1 MLSYEIMQELASKTE
16 SRIILLVCDG
26 IGGIPV
32 VDGKT
37 EVEAAN
43 TPNLDS
49 LAKKSICG
57 VADPIAP
64 GITPGSGPAHL
75 SLFGY
80 DPITNQIGRGILS
93 ALGIG
98 FHLEDGDVATRGNFC
113 TLDANGIITDRRAG
127 RIPTTVCTDL
137 CKKLQSAIPQ
147 IEDVQIFVQPEMEY
161 RFIVVFRGINLSGE
175 IADTDPQKVGVK
187 LKSAVAIESK
197 AEPTAKIINQF
208 IAQSAEIL
216 KNEHP
221 ANGML
226 LRGFATKPI
235 IPSMAELFKLTPA
248 AIATYP
254 MYRGLAKLVGMK
266 VLLTG
271 DTIQDE
277 LKTLKENYAQFDF
290 FYFHVKKT
298 DSYGEDG
305 NYANKIKV
313 IEEVDKVLIPE
324 ILALNPDVLAIT
336 GDHSTPSVLKAHSW
350 HPVPFLL
357 YSKYARTDRVQSF
370 SETEFATLGGLGR
383 INSLDV
389 MPLMLAHALKLQ
401 KFGA

>member
-1 MLSYEIMQELASKTE
+1 MISHEIIKMLSTKTDSK
-16 SRIILLVCDG
+16 IILMVCDG

-32 VDGKT
+32 IDGKT
-37 EVEAAN
+37 EIEAAVK
-43 TPNLDS
+43 PNLDQ
-49 LAKKSICG
+49 LAKESICG

-80 DPITNQIGRGILS
+80 DPIANHIGRGILS

-98 FHLEDGDVATRGNFC
+98 FHLENGDVATRGNFC

-127 RIPTTVCTDL
+127 RIPTKVCADL
-137 CKKLQSAIPQ
+137 CLKLQSAIPK
-147 IEDVQIFVQPEMEY
+147 IGDVDIFVQPEMEY
-161 RFIVVFRGINLSGE
+161 RFVVVFRGKNLTGE
-175 IADTDPQKVGVK
+175 ITDTDPQKVGEK
-187 LKSAVAIESK
+187 PKPAVALDAK
-197 AEPTAKIINQF
+197 AEHTAEIVNQF
-208 IAQSAEIL
+208 IEKSSAIL

-226 LRGFATKPI
+226 LRGFATKPL
-235 IPSMAELFKLTPA
+235 IPTMTELYKLNAA

-254 MYRGLAKLVGMK
+254 MYRGLAKLVGMT
-266 VLLTG
+266 VLSTG

-277 LKTLKENYAQFDF
+277 LKTLQENYANFDF

-305 NYANKIKV
+305 NYVNKIKV
-313 IEEVDKVLIPE
+313 IEDVDKTLIPE
-324 ILALNPDVLAIT
+324 IRALQPDVFAIT
-336 GDHSTPSVLKAHSW
+336 GDHSTPAVLKAHSW

-370 SETEFATLGGLGR
+370 SETEFAAQGGLGR
-383 INSLDV
+383 INSLDA
-389 MPLMLAHALKLQ
+389 MPLMMAHALKLQ